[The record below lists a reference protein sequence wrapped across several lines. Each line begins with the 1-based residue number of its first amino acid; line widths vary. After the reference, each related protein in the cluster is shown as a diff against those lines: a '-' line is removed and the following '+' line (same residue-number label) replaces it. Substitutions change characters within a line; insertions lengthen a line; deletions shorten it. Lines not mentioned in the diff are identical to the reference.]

1 MKKIG
6 FIGNGNM
13 GSAIV
18 RYSASLKQFS
28 IFLYDVDKNL
38 SEALAKETQSTAT
51 SLNSLLEQ
59 ADTIV
64 LAVKP
69 QTLPSLYPLLKEAKN
84 KRWISMA
91 AGVSLKTLKQ
101 NLVSDQICRIMPNI
115 GASVGKSVTAITFT
129 DEATEAFQQEAHSLV
144 SSFGSIYPLDESL
157 FSAFTALSSSAIATV
172 FSFLNGLAM
181 GAVKEGLNYQMALD
195 IITETTIGACSL
207 LDESKEHPESLVSR
221 VCSPKGTTI
230 ESIKVLENR
239 NFKGILIDS
248 VSAASLRS
256 KELEAN

>member
-18 RYSASLKQFS
+18 RHVASLKQFS
-28 IFLYDVDKNL
+28 ILLYDVDKSL
-38 SEALAKETQSTAT
+38 SDALAKETQSSAT

-59 ADTIV
+59 AEIIV

-69 QTLPSLYPLLKEAKN
+69 QTLPSLYPILSGFKN

-91 AGVSLKTLKQ
+91 AGVTLKTLKQ
-101 NLVSDQICRIMPNI
+101 NLASNQICRIMPNI
-115 GASVGKSVTAITFT
+115 AASVGKSVTAITFT
-129 DEATEAFQQEAHSLV
+129 DEATQDFQNESQSLV
-144 SSFGSIYPLDESL
+144 SSFGSVYPLDETL
-157 FSAFTALSSSAIATV
+157 FSAFTALSGSAIATV

-181 GAVKEGLNYQMALD
+181 GGIKEGLNYQMALD
-195 IITETTIGACSL
+195 IMVETTIGACSL
-207 LDESKEHPESLVSR
+207 LDESKEHPESLISR

-230 ESIKVLENR
+230 ESIKVLENG
-239 NFKGILIDS
+239 NFKGVLIDS